1 MIRNMNK
8 FEKAQQVLKEID
20 GDGWLIICVEDS
32 DVNSRFMLGVES
44 HARHYI
50 YIGADGNHKVI
61 AVEMEAPM
69 IERSLKNKGV
79 NAKVVSY
86 NSMKGLIDL
95 LGSLINKPRIALNFR
110 EDILNRDGTAFADFI
125 RAGDYLSMKKLAPKT
140 EFISSA
146 PIIDRLRSVKSPE
159 ELKDLRNVCKATLE
173 LLETFPNWVKVGMTE
188 NEVKA
193 KLEYEYMKLGKPSF
207 GAIVATGAHSA
218 DPHHNTSMKKIDP
231 GVLLV
236 DTGLQ
241 IDEMCSDIT
250 WTFWVGKKPVKEFT
264 SAYKALFESKEV
276 AHEFFTDDTPNNV
289 PAKKCREYLAQ
300 KGYDHEKLFFHGYG
314 HSLGFE
320 AHDIG
325 TRISWKVPD
334 KYKLKE
340 NMVYTSEPGLYWT
353 DKWGIR
359 LEDDIIIGKDK
370 CEQVTYNSKDPILI

>member
-1 MIRNMNK
+1 MIRSMNK
-8 FEKAQQVLKEID
+8 FEKAQQILKEVD

-32 DVNSRFMLGVES
+32 DINSRFMIGVES

-69 IERSLKNKGV
+69 IKRSLKKKGI

-86 NSMKGLIDL
+86 NSMKGLVDL
-95 LGSLINKPRIALNFR
+95 LGSLINKPRIALNFG
-110 EDILNRDGTAFADFI
+110 ENILNPEGTAFADYI
-125 RAGDYLSMKKLAPKT
+125 KAGDYLSMKTLAPQT
-140 EFISSA
+140 EFISAA
-146 PIIDRLRSVKSPE
+146 PIITRLRSVKSPE
-159 ELKDLRNVCKATLE
+159 ELKDLRNVCKATIE
-173 LLETFPNWVKVGMTE
+173 LLETLPNWVKVGMTE

-218 DPHHNTSMKKIDP
+218 DPHHNTSMKKIEH

-264 SAYKALFESKEV
+264 YAYKALFESKEV
-276 AHEFFTDDTPNNV
+276 AHKFFTDGTPNNV
-289 PAKKCREYLAQ
+289 PAKKCREYLAE

-325 TRISWKVPD
+325 GRISWKVPD
-334 KYKLKE
+334 NFMLKE
-340 NMVYTSEPGLYWT
+340 NMVYTSEPGLYWGE
-353 DKWGIR
+353 KWGIR

-370 CEQVTYNSKDPILI
+370 CELVTYNSKDPILI

>member
-1 MIRNMNK
+1 MIRSMNK
-8 FEKAQQVLKEID
+8 FEKAQQILKEVD

-32 DVNSRFMLGVES
+32 DINSRFMIGVES

-69 IERSLKNKGV
+69 IKRSLKKKRI

-86 NSMKGLIDL
+86 NSMKGLVDL
-95 LGSLINKPRIALNFR
+95 LGSLINKPRIALNFG
-110 EDILNRDGTAFADFI
+110 ENILNPEGTAFADYI
-125 RAGDYLSMKKLAPKT
+125 RAGDYLSMKTLAPQT
-140 EFISSA
+140 EFISAA
-146 PIIDRLRSVKSPE
+146 PIITRLRSVKSPE
-159 ELKDLRNVCKATLE
+159 ELKDLRNVCKATIE
-173 LLETFPNWVKVGMTE
+173 LLETLPNWVKVGMTE

-218 DPHHNTSMKKIDP
+218 DPHHNTSMKKIEH

-264 SAYKALFESKEV
+264 YAYKALFESKEV
-276 AHEFFTDDTPNNV
+276 AHKFFTDGTPNNV
-289 PAKKCREYLAQ
+289 PAKKCREYLAE

-325 TRISWKVPD
+325 GRISWKVPD
-334 KYKLKE
+334 NFMLKE
-340 NMVYTSEPGLYWT
+340 NMVYTSEPGLYWGE
-353 DKWGIR
+353 KWGIR

-370 CEQVTYNSKDPILI
+370 CELVTYNSKDPILI

>member
-1 MIRNMNK
+1 MIKNMNK
-8 FEKAQQVLKEID
+8 FEKAQQVLEEID

-50 YIGADGNHKVI
+50 YVGADGNHKVI

-69 IERSLKNKGV
+69 IKRSLKNKGV

-86 NSMKGLIDL
+86 NSMKDLVNL
-95 LGSLINKPRIALNFR
+95 LGSLINKPRIALNFG
-110 EDILNRDGTAFADFI
+110 EDILNPGGTAFADYI
-125 RAGDYLSMKKLAPKT
+125 RAGDYLSMKTLAPQT
-140 EFISSA
+140 EFISAA

-159 ELKDLRNVCKATLE
+159 ELKDLRNVCKATIE

-207 GAIVATGAHSA
+207 GAIIATGAHSA
-218 DPHHNTSMKKIDP
+218 DPHHNTSMKKIEL
-231 GVLLV
+231 GVLLI

-250 WTFWVGKKPVKEFT
+250 WTFWVGKKPVEEFT
-264 SAYKALFESKEV
+264 YAYKALFESKEV
-276 AHEFFTDDTPNNV
+276 AHKFFTDGTPNNV
-289 PAKKCREYLAQ
+289 PAKKCREYLAK
-300 KGYDHEKLFFHGYG
+300 KGYDHETLFFHGYG

-325 TRISWKVPD
+325 GRISWKVPD
-334 KYKLKE
+334 NFKLKE
-340 NMVYTSEPGLYWT
+340 NMVYTSEPGLYWVE
-353 DKWGIR
+353 KWGIR
-359 LEDDIIIGKDK
+359 LEDDIIVGKDK